1 MKKNKIK
8 EIRQQRG
15 LTQVKLAEMMGTSK
29 SYISQLE
36 NGERDLT
43 QIRTITMTNLCNAL
57 SCSANDL
64 FIKSE
69 IEYNADGFLIVDK
82 MYLDS
87 RLANQY
93 VVKIKDDFYLL
104 PYNNYLSSKP
114 GDDLKPLIAPLSPK
128 AEEVP
133 DYVMATH
140 KCVPRDGFK
149 VELLRAITPEEL
161 TTLMTKYNLS
171 KDDISGEFAD
181 AKGDFFGKSA
191 VVNYTA
197 IQIKLGIADALTLKN
212 NLREQ
217 GIEANNIGAGII
229 NIRVK

>member
-1 MKKNKIK
+1 MTGRKEKAMKKNKIK

-36 NGERDLT
+36 NGERDLAL
-43 QIRTITMTNLCNAL
+43 IRTITMTNLCNAL
-57 SCSANDL
+57 N
-64 FIKSE
+64 
-69 IEYNADGFLIVDK
+69 FLIVDK

-104 PYNNYLSSKP
+104 PYNNYLSAKP

-161 TTLMTKYNLS
+161 TELMTKYNLS

-181 AKGDFFGKSA
+181 AKGAFFGRSA

-197 IQIKLGIADALTLKN
+197 IQIKLGIADALTIKN